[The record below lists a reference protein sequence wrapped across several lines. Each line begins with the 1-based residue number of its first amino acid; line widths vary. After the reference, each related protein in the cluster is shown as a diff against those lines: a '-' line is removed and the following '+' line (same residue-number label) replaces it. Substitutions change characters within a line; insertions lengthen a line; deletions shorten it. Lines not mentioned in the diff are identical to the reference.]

1 MRKDIEMIRSFDEDE
16 IGSRMTTNCI
26 VIREN
31 LTVKQAMSELV
42 SQAADNDNI
51 STIFAVTDRG
61 EFYGALD
68 LKDLITARQDHPM
81 EELIVTSYPYVYV
94 LSRSTT
100 VWNG

>member
-1 MRKDIEMIRSFDEDE
+1 
-16 IGSRMTTNCI
+16 
-26 VIREN
+26 
-31 LTVKQAMSELV
+31 MSWFPG
-42 SQAADNDNI
+42 ADNDNI

-94 LSRSTT
+94 LSRSMT
-100 VWNG
+100 VWND